1 MSGNDPLDAMFG
13 AESEPVRE
21 VPEAQSV
28 TQETAPEPQPE
39 PKPTEAKDTPRD
51 ERGRFAPKADGEQ
64 PQEAQPIE
72 GEERGYVPL
81 TALQKVRDESKRLKA
96 ELAELKQRYGSPQ
109 QQAPQQF
116 QPQQPQYQ
124 EDIPPEVRIQH
135 EMRNQIL
142 HTHELIAKRAYGRE
156 LVDEAK
162 SWFEY
167 LREHEPDFAYEI
179 ANDPAPYETL
189 VEHYRAQQK
198 VGAIQALMQQGFD
211 PTNPI
216 PWAEQVL
223 RARQA
228 QQQQA
233 QPAPQQPSRPPPRSL
248 ASQPSSGG
256 QDAVPTGPGQAFDSL
271 FTR

>member
-1 MSGNDPLDAMFG
+1 MSGADPLDAMFG
-13 AESEPVRE
+13 AESEVVRDEAPVTE
-21 VPEAQSV
+21 QAQEA
-28 TQETAPEPQPE
+28 APEPQPE

-64 PQEAQPIE
+64 PQEA
-72 GEERGYVPL
+72 
-81 TALQKVRDESKRLKA
+81 
-96 ELAELKQRYGSPQ
+96 
-109 QQAPQQF
+109 APQEDEKGFVPRKAILDERRKRQELEREVERLRAQF
-116 QPQQPQYQ
+116 QQPQQPQQPQQQ
-124 EDIPPEVRIQH
+124 EAMPPEVQQNI
-135 EMRNQIL
+135 ELRNQFL
-142 HTHELIAKRAYGRE
+142 NMHEYTAKARHGDDVVE
-156 LVDEAK
+156 EAK
-162 SWFEY
+162 QWFHD
-167 LREHEPDFAYEI
+167 LARQEPGWAAEI
-179 ANDPAPYETL
+179 QNDPFPYEAL
-189 VEHYRAQQK
+189 VRNYRTQQQ
-198 VGAIQALMQQGFD
+198 VAAIQSLMAQGFD
-211 PTNPI
+211 PTNPV